1 MTKGAMKRVSVRQSL
16 IAIALLGAITCFAS
30 IFALSRLVATT
41 TATRVERTRELIV
54 QQLELLATED
64 DAAAARGEAPSHTLP
79 TYLAM
84 RGGVL
89 APGASV
95 DVIGGA
101 VDAPTRELLADAIST
116 ATREHAAV
124 AQVNAE
130 HATIVVGAKKT
141 ARGATAWMAYPVG
154 HPQWLVAW
162 RIIGVTLGIAG
173 FALVL
178 ASLHLAVSVHRGA
191 TALKASLAS
200 LERDLS
206 APVPSPG
213 LREL

>member
-89 APGASV
+89 
-95 DVIGGA
+95 GGA
-101 VDAPTRELLADAIST
+101 VDSPTRELLADAIST

-178 ASLHLAVSVHRGA
+178 ASL
-191 TALKASLAS
+191 
-200 LERDLS
+200 
-206 APVPSPG
+206 
-213 LREL
+213 